1 MKRSIDP
8 ERFRAWANDPTT
20 EEVLGGAR
28 DALIAA
34 LERPATTPEQD
45 VGTEAG
51 RQHVLELVRRLKT
64 VHLMRQTIVGARN
77 MDAMLTKLAEQQTAD
92 GEAEA

>member
-8 ERFRAWANDPTT
+8 ERFRAWAENPTT

-34 LERPATTPEQD
+34 LERPAATPEQD
-45 VGTEAG
+45 MATDAG
-51 RQHVLELVRRLKT
+51 REHVLELVRRLKT

-77 MDAMLTKLAEQQTAD
+77 MDAMLAELAKQQTAD